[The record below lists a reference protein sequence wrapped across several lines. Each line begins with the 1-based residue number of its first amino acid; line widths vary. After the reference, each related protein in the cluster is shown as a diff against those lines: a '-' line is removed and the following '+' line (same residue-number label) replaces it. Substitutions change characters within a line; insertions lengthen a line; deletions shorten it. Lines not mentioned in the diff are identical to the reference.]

1 MDCERLAQLIL
12 KPRPW
17 INISGR
23 FWGDWSNVRPLIQ
36 ESDLRRES
44 FSWGNKAENLIWWHG
59 LSHWAKLSQTAMVG
73 ISPCVCPPF
82 FSFIFCYSALSF
94 PSVFL
99 PSFPYIGLT
108 HSLMHARTH
117 KQLHIHKVISCESCL
132 AMTLTSLQSLLG
144 SFTAE
149 ITSFCL
155 EEYRVSYLFSCLHTC
170 NSPIPLCL
178 FLLSTPT
185 SVHPFVFPIYQPTPE
200 YTHKHTHI
208 YRWFSGL
215 LCTDGY
221 GSIALGKRITL
232 STFCW
237 IADVM
242 SIHSTAVA
250 IDGAELAALMNR

>member
-1 MDCERLAQLIL
+1 MDCERLARLIL
-12 KPRPW
+12 KPWPW

-23 FWGDWSNVRPLIQ
+23 CRGDWSNVRPPYTGKWP
-36 ESDLRRES
+36 EARE
-44 FSWGNKAENLIWWHG
+44 FGWGNKAENLIWWHG

-73 ISPCVCPPF
+73 ISLCVCLPF
-82 FSFIFCYSALSF
+82 FSFIFCCSALSF
-94 PSVFL
+94 LSVFL
-99 PSFPYIGLT
+99 PSSPYVGLT

-117 KQLHIHKVISCESCL
+117 KQLQVISCESCL

-144 SFTAE
+144 SFAAE

-155 EEYRVSYLFSCLHTC
+155 EEYRVSYLFSCLHTS

-200 YTHKHTHI
+200 YTHTHTRI

-242 SIHSTAVA
+242 SIHSTAVT